1 MGARKS
7 ARFTLRFKLESQF
20 QPWRVA
26 WLPPGAVYLAG
37 RGWHPGSLAAGV
49 GAGGRF
55 VAPWDGYPA
64 STDSWQSQR
73 QGL

>member
-1 MGARKS
+1 MLG
-7 ARFTLRFKLESQF
+7 RFNDLFAAKRSKFELIFNPVQT
-20 QPWRVA
+20 A
-26 WLPPGAVYLAG
+26 PGGSLAG

-49 GAGGRF
+49 GAGGQF

>member
-26 WLPPGAVYLAG
+26 WGIPRPLLT
-37 RGWHPGSLAAGV
+37 HSLT
-49 GAGGRF
+49 
-55 VAPWDGYPA
+55 VAKP
-64 STDSWQSQR
+64 
-73 QGL
+73 